1 MGTLAQTANTLRVA
15 LIIGATDKRNVI
27 DWADTQIEASA
38 TPCMELIDISLGSS
52 KTDTEL
58 AALLKS
64 LARDTRDLSSIKAAM
79 GLLAD
84 SIRAKQL
91 DVQNGILNCYRFCKS
106 EDLLFVD
113 DFMIFHNLEV
123 DLSLIQDGIFGPEK
137 WLELEND
144 LLNALDEMGIDG
156 KNQG

>member
-1 MGTLAQTANTLRVA
+1 
-15 LIIGATDKRNVI
+15 
-27 DWADTQIEASA
+27 
-38 TPCMELIDISLGSS
+38 
-52 KTDTEL
+52 
-58 AALLKS
+58 
-64 LARDTRDLSSIKAAM
+64 
-79 GLLAD
+79 
-84 SIRAKQL
+84 L

>member
-1 MGTLAQTANTLRVA
+1 METLAQTANTLRVA
-15 LIIGATDKRNVI
+15 LMIGATDKRNVI
-27 DWADTQIEASA
+27 DWADSQIEASEA
-38 TPCMELIDISLGSS
+38 PCMELIDISLGSS
-52 KTDTEL
+52 KTDSDL

-84 SIRAKQL
+84 RIRAKQL
-91 DVQNGILNCYRFCKS
+91 DVQNGILNCYRFCRS
-106 EDLLFVD
+106 EDLLYVD
-113 DFMIFHNLEV
+113 DFMIFHNLED

-137 WLELEND
+137 WPDLEAD
-144 LLNALDEMGIDG
+144 LLNALDEMAADA

>member
-38 TPCMELIDISLGSS
+38 TPCMELIDISLGSL

-64 LARDTRDLSSIKAAM
+64 LARDTCDLSSIKAAM
-79 GLLAD
+79 RLLAD

-113 DFMIFHNLEV
+113 DFIIFHNLEV